1 MGIQRGPCTQ
11 GILLTACLAFAV
23 AAHAACTAPQELTAK
38 LRAQPTTENAI
49 QLGSWFAA
57 HKQFDCAVDTFR
69 TPRNPIQIPPSFTT
83 LKASHY

>member
-11 GILLTACLAFAV
+11 GVLLSACLYLAV
-23 AAHAACTAPQELTAK
+23 TAHASCTGPQELTAA
-38 LRAQPTTENAI
+38 LRAHPTTENAV

-69 TPRNPIQIPPSFTT
+69 NAEKSDPNSAQ
-83 LKASHY
+83 LHYL